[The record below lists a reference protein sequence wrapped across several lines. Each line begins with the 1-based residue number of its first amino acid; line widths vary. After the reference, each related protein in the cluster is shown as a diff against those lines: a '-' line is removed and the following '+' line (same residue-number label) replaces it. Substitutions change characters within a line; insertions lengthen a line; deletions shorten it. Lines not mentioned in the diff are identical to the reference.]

1 MKDNVVSYILGM
13 QDKLASMSSLV
24 AENLHRA
31 QNQQMLY
38 NGNACQ
44 LVPWQNAVRHITA
57 IHYAIRIIP
66 ILGNAVWS
74 EKCSSKIPTIHG
86 YCPAE
91 CAEILGGAHR

>member
-44 LVPWQNAVRHITA
+44 LVPWQMQ
-57 IHYAIRIIP
+57 
-66 ILGNAVWS
+66 
-74 EKCSSKIPTIHG
+74 
-86 YCPAE
+86 
-91 CAEILGGAHR
+91 